1 MCIYYIYYYVYIS
14 TYTASIYLYIYNQLL
29 ILSLPYR
36 IIVCYIST
44 CLYTC
49 INLHNTIY
57 MYITKINP
65 VRRELTFFVSKS
77 CDPDFKQAVKRHRVG
92 TLVGC

>member
-1 MCIYYIYYYVYIS
+1 MNLPMHMLDKYKQLLAIHCHIVQIILYYY
-14 TYTASIYLYIYNQLL
+14 YLK
-29 ILSLPYR
+29 ILK
-36 IIVCYIST
+36 IE
-44 CLYTC
+44 
-49 INLHNTIY
+49 
-57 MYITKINP
+57 INP

>member
-1 MCIYYIYYYVYIS
+1 MLNNINNVYM
-14 TYTASIYLYIYNQLL
+14 SIHN
-29 ILSLPYR
+29 
-36 IIVCYIST
+36 IVF
-44 CLYTC
+44 
-49 INLHNTIY
+49 
-57 MYITKINP
+57 KINP

>member
-1 MCIYYIYYYVYIS
+1 MSYAGIS
-14 TYTASIYLYIYNQLL
+14 IIRSKYTFNTIFLNSNCVEFHEFSALVSDGGSLNQP
-29 ILSLPYR
+29 IHPDSPYQDE
-36 IIVCYIST
+36 CP
-44 CLYTC
+44 LYTG
-49 INLHNTIY
+49 T
-57 MYITKINP
+57 INP